1 MSLQGSLDT
10 FALPDVLVLL
20 ASTKKD
26 GELQVTGGRVAGKI
40 WCEKGQIVHSDVNG
54 KEASSVDAVFELL
67 RLEEG
72 TFSFEAD
79 KPAPARHDPET
90 IDVVLADAQV
100 RLGEWREIAK
110 VVPHL
115 DVLVDMA
122 EKAPR
127 DEVTITSKQWKLLR
141 TVAGGSSVASL
152 MDAHELTEFDACQAV
167 KELFEADLISLDLSA
182 KPKPKPAAAAA
193 PAPAGSGAAPA
204 EAPSGIQKRPAD
216 LPSAGDKT
224 DDKASAG
231 KSEPAPGAAAAAAA
245 AKPDSKR
252 VEEVKSEVEKEL
264 AALVDQASAQPSAAG
279 AAGAAAAASKPKVR
293 ATTSSPGAIS
303 DVPEPP
309 IRNGAAAAA
318 AAAKSVE
325 PKPEET
331 KALVAQLAALE
342 GENEEKIAKKVEE
355 HLARGGELPEVGE
368 GDEPI
373 NRGLLL
379 KFLSS
384 VRN

>member
-1 MSLQGSLDT
+1 MSLQGSLET

-26 GELQVTGGRVAGKI
+26 GELRVSGAKIDGKI
-40 WCEKGQIVHSDVNG
+40 WVEKGQIVHSDINS
-54 KEASSVDAVFELL
+54 KERPSVDAVFELL
-67 RLEEG
+67 RLDDG
-72 TFSFEAD
+72 SFVFEAD
-79 KPAPARHDPET
+79 QTAPARHDPET

-100 RLGEWREIAK
+100 RLGEWKEIAK

-122 EKAPR
+122 DKAPG
-127 DEVTITSKQWKLLR
+127 DSVTITASQWRMLKS
-141 TVAGGSSVASL
+141 VAGGSSVAAL
-152 MDAHELTEFDACQAV
+152 MSSQDLNEFDACKAV
-167 KELFEADLISLDLSA
+167 KELFEADLISLDLTA
-182 KPKPKPAAAAA
+182 KKKETAAAAA
-193 PAPAGSGAAPA
+193 PAPAEKPVEKPADKPAEKPAAVEA
-204 EAPSGIQKRPAD
+204 KSSEAPSGIQKRP
-216 LPSAGDKT
+216 GDMPRPEVKVEAKPAAAS
-224 DDKASAG
+224 DDK
-231 KSEPAPGAAAAAAA
+231 
-245 AKPDSKR
+245 PDAKR

-264 AALVDQASAQPSAAG
+264 AALVDQAAMNPSPT
-279 AAGAAAAASKPKVR
+279 SVKPKVR
-293 ATTSSPGAIS
+293 ATTNTPGS
-303 DVPEPP
+303 VETPP
-309 IRNGAAAAA
+309 VTVNGKPA
-318 AAAKSVE
+318 E
-325 PKPEET
+325 PKPEE
-331 KALVAQLAALE
+331 KQALVAQLAALE